1 MFLNGWYRY
10 SFFKF
15 LYKRLVQR
23 NIEHNTKLELITI
36 NFTPYQCGETTS
48 RAVWRQPHTGM
59 FFDICIFNILISSLF
74 LKCTKYRKPRS
85 LRIYMQI
92 FSQFLQFFI
101 KKREKRDKTRKGVYE
116 TRHKALFMLY
126 LSSRNIAEMKTV
138 MNKNVKIAKPNFP
151 STKCE

>member
-1 MFLNGWYRY
+1 MYEISKAKIFEDIYAD
-10 SFFKF
+10 FFT
-15 LYKRLVQR
+15 V
-23 NIEHNTKLELITI
+23 
-36 NFTPYQCGETTS
+36 
-48 RAVWRQPHTGM
+48 
-59 FFDICIFNILISSLF
+59 SSVF
-74 LKCTKYRKPRS
+74 H
-85 LRIYMQI
+85 
-92 FSQFLQFFI
+92 